1 MHCLAKLKVTK
12 KLHKGTHQVGLVI
25 KISTTIGAKI
35 LIVRGCAIR
44 AWTLQRVEEVLYAN
58 LERICSIQHIDLEV
72 IILMLQWIRTILCRE
87 DYKIMRSKTQKSQT
101 SLKVM
106 IILM

>member
-1 MHCLAKLKVTK
+1 MHCLAKLKATK
-12 KLHKGTHQVGLVI
+12 KLHRGTHQAGLAI

-35 LIVRGCAIR
+35 PIEKVCAIH
-44 AWTLQRVEEVLYAN
+44 AWTLQRVDEVLYAN

-72 IILMLQWIRTILCRE
+72 IILMLQWIRTISCRE

>member
-1 MHCLAKLKVTK
+1 MHCLDKPKVTK
-12 KLHKGTHQVGLVI
+12 RLHKGTHQVGLAI

-35 LIVRGCAIR
+35 LIEKVCAIH
-44 AWTLQRVEEVLYAN
+44 AWTQQRVDEVLYAN

-72 IILMLQWIRTILCRE
+72 IILMLQSILTILCKE
-87 DYKIMRSKTQKSQT
+87 DFKIMRSKTQKSQT